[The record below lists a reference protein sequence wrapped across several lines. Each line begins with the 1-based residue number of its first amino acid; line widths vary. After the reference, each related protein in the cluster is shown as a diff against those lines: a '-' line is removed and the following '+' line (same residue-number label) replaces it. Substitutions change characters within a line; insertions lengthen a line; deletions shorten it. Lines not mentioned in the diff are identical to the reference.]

1 MSPAT
6 ASAPSPAVPSL
17 PKVWWVAMR
26 PFSFPASVMSVL
38 YGGVL
43 AVTLTPARLELALLV
58 LAAFGMALLHG
69 GTNALND
76 AHDFDRGLDRQVLPV
91 SGAVV
96 RGYLTPAAAT
106 RLAVALFAA
115 GSLVGLVIAW
125 RVGWV
130 VVAIGA
136 AGVATGVLYSATA
149 AGLKYHALGDLSVF
163 VMFGILGTL
172 GGWVTQTGTASWLPV
187 LWGVPISL
195 LVIGILHANN
205 WRDIASDTSKGCVTV
220 ANLLGDRGSSA
231 YYTFLL
237 LAPFV
242 LVAGFIAVPRLTG
255 AGTPM
260 PVTFAV
266 VALALPLALRNLGRA
281 RRRAAP
287 LQPHDFLALDG
298 ATAQLELAFG
308 ALCTLGALLAA
319 LLSRGI

>member
-1 MSPAT
+1 MSPA
-6 ASAPSPAVPSL
+6 ASVPAAAVPSL
-17 PKVWWVAMR
+17 PKIWWVAMR

-43 AVTLTPARLELALLV
+43 GVTTGGGRLDLPMLV
-58 LAAFGMALLHG
+58 LAAVGMALMHG

-76 AHDFDRGLDRQVLPV
+76 AYDYEKGLDRQVLPV

-96 RGYLTPAAAT
+96 RGYLTPPAAT
-106 RLAVALFAA
+106 RLAAVLFGLGALI
-115 GSLVGLVIAW
+115 GLVIAW

-130 VVAIGA
+130 IVAIGV
-136 AGVATGVLYSATA
+136 AGLATGVLYSATP
-149 AGLKYHALGDLSVF
+149 AGLKYLALGDLAVF

-205 WRDIASDTSKGCVTV
+205 WRDMVSDRARGCVTV
-220 ANLLGDRGSSA
+220 ANLLGDRGSA
-231 YYTFLL
+231 LYYDLLL

-242 LVAGFIAVPRLTG
+242 LVLGFIVVPRLTG
-255 AGTPM
+255 VGTPM
-260 PVTFAV
+260 PLTFAV
-266 VALALPLALRNLGRA
+266 VALAAPLALRNLGRA
-281 RRRAAP
+281 RRRSAP
-287 LQPHDFLALDG
+287 RQPMDFLALDG

-308 ALCTLGALLAA
+308 ALCTVGAVLAA
-319 LLSRGI
+319 ATGLR